1 MSVIVPNLSG
11 LDIAGKILTDI
22 PGKRIIGA
30 DNRVRSTDLGQ
41 ASFPQT
47 STYQD
52 PQPQHGLTCISDHS
66 GSFQRRCAVDVTD
79 GITTHATLWKND
91 VTDVDRKDTLAERA
105 ETLDPALYIKPNRK
119 ENEIF
124 SDSENTTK
132 ERNSS
137 EHFRIPS

>member
-1 MSVIVPNLSG
+1 MQITGYDPRTSS
-11 LDIAGKILTDI
+11 
-22 PGKRIIGA
+22 
-30 DNRVRSTDLGQ
+30 Q

-66 GSFQRRCAVDVTD
+66 GSFQRRCAVDVID
-79 GITTHATLWKND
+79 GITTPATLWKND
-91 VTDVDRKDTLAERA
+91 VTDVDRKDILAERA
-105 ETLDPALYIKPNRK
+105 ETLDPALYINLNRK

-124 SDSENTTK
+124 SDSENTSK

-137 EHFRIPS
+137 EHFRFPS